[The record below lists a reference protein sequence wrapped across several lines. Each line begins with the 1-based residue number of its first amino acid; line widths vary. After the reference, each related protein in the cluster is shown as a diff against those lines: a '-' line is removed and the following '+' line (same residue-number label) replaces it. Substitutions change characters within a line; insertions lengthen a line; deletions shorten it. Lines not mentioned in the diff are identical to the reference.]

1 MRILSWN
8 VNHRAGVRAIPE
20 WLVPAIAADSPDMLV
35 CTEYVRGPQHVE
47 FLKALREVGLR
58 DSDVTAP
65 YHPGANCIL
74 VAAREPLLG
83 GPVHPPADS
92 DSAVQSGF
100 AHVILEQSAIHL
112 FALRRP
118 EPSEMSGA
126 NVPDCEWLGDA
137 VEPYLTEPSIVIADF
152 GVASGDAGDCDE
164 EIGALMPRG
173 WRLVSSREGAN
184 PYVPSGSERRL
195 QLAFVSPL
203 LSVSSAEYSWRFR
216 DMSRETST
224 QREGI
229 PDQAML
235 VIDVERAEPV
245 SPSRS

>member
-20 WLVPAIAADSPDMLV
+20 WLVPAIAAESPDVLV

-83 GPVHPPADS
+83 GPVHPPAHS
-92 DSAVQSGF
+92 DPAVQSGF

-118 EPSEMSGA
+118 ARSEMSGA
-126 NVPDCEWLGDA
+126 NAPDCEWLGDA
-137 VEPYLTEPSIVIADF
+137 VGTYLTEPSIVIADF
-152 GVASGDAGDCDE
+152 AAATGDASDCDE

-173 WRLVSSREGAN
+173 WRLVSAREGAS
-184 PYVPSGSERRL
+184 PYVPHGSERRL
-195 QLAFVSPL
+195 QLAFVSPR
-203 LSVSSAEYSWRFR
+203 LSVSSAEYSRRFR
-216 DMSRETST
+216 DSNDEASDR
-224 QREGI
+224 RVGN

-245 SPSRS
+245 SSSRS